1 MPILFGYTGDSKFSN
16 TIFRV
21 DSETLQVNQFK
32 DDQINLRRCDIVQVQ
47 DSLYAAHEVDQS
59 FTQYRLGR

>member
-1 MPILFGYTGDSKFSN
+1 MPILFGYKYDGKFSN

-32 DDQINLRRCDIVQVQ
+32 DDQINLKDCNIVQVQ
-47 DSLYAAHEVDQS
+47 DSLYAVNKDES
-59 FTQYRLGR
+59 FMQYRLGR